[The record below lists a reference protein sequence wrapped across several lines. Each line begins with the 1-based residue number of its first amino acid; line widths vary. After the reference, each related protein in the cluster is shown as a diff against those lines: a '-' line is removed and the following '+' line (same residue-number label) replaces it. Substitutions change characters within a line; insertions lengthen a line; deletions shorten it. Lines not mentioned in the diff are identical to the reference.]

1 MAEPSETVPND
12 EYDELEFR
20 SDSGIKKNLASDEF
34 VLLSCIVYKY
44 NKRLKRQER
53 SLLITNKA
61 IYNINKQEFFANI
74 ISVFNSSY
82 AIRRRIDIVNVACIT
97 VSELSS
103 EFVIHV
109 RDEYDYRYGSPDKR
123 DRILSMICK
132 AYCLNVRNKPL
143 PFFFKDDVNL
153 IDYTTTEDDKKKGVI
168 RMPKDG
174 AALMDEVSLY
184 KKIQENAKKREKM
197 KANTQVVFTKN
208 LSENRATLEDFEIL
222 KVLGRGAFGKVM
234 LVQKKDT
241 KQVFALK
248 SMHKEEIIDKD
259 QIEHTK
265 TERYVLEKSKCPFLV
280 SLEYAFQTPDKVF
293 FVMKFMK
300 GGELFQHLRISK
312 RFDEERAKFYVA
324 EILLGLEYLHE
335 LGVIY
340 RDLKPE
346 NILMDE
352 DGHLVITDFGMA
364 KQLKDGELTHSFV
377 GTPEY
382 LSPEMVRGEG
392 HSQPADWWA
401 LGILAFEMLTGLPP
415 FYNREQNTQKV
426 FNAIR
431 EKEIV
436 FPAKVNISAD
446 GKDFITKLLKKKPE
460 ERLGFKGAQEI
471 KAHKWFSNVNWNLLG
486 EKKVTPPFKPKV
498 TGDYDVENFDSEF
511 TKEEAYNSVR
521 HNANMKLVNKYQ
533 KEFKDFTYVPGK
545 GMLNEGKQ
553 H

>member
-1 MAEPSETVPND
+1 MAESSLIASE
-12 EYDELEFR
+12 EYDELQFR
-20 SDSGIKKNLASDEF
+20 SDNSIKKNLAPDEF
-34 VLLSCIVYKY
+34 ILMSCILYKY

-61 IYNINKQEFFANI
+61 IYNINQQEFLANI
-74 ISVFNSSY
+74 ISVFNSSF
-82 AIRRRIDIVNVACIT
+82 AIRRRIDIAKVSGLT
-97 VSELSS
+97 VSDLSS

-132 AYCLNVRNKPL
+132 AYCLNVRNRPL

-168 RMPKDG
+168 RSPKEG
-174 AALMDEVSLY
+174 ATLMDESSLF
-184 KKIQENAKKREKM
+184 KRIQENAKKREKM
-197 KANTQVVFTKN
+197 KANTKVVFTKN
-208 LSENRATLEDFEIL
+208 ISENKATLEDFEIL

-265 TERYVLEKSKCPFLV
+265 TERFVLEKSKCPFLV

-392 HSQPADWWA
+392 HCKPADWWA
-401 LGILAFEMLTGLPP
+401 LGILAFEMMTGLPP

-426 FNAIR
+426 FNSIR
-431 EKEIV
+431 EKEVV
-436 FPAKVNISAD
+436 FPAKINISAD
-446 GKDFITKLLKKKPE
+446 GKDFILKLLKKRPE
-460 ERLGFKGAQEI
+460 ERLGSKGANEI
-471 KAHKWFSNVNWNLLG
+471 KAHRWFSNIDWDLLA
-486 EKKVTPPFKPKV
+486 EKKVPPPFKPKV

-545 GMLNEGKQ
+545 DLMMEGKK
-553 H
+553 